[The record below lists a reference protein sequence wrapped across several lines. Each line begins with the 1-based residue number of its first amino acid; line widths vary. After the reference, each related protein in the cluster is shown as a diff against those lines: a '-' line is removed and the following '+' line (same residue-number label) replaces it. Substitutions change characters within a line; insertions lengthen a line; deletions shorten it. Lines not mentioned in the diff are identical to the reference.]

1 METMVGFLSFTE
13 CTYGNDDKHDF
24 KKKMAFINHN
34 AFMGLY
40 SLCKLFWKNRK
51 QMLLL
56 FFFWFC
62 WSHIITKWFQPLFN
76 EHGEWRYSCLT
87 FFKLWRQSDDLFN
100 SFINFTF
107 KSIIIKICKSKLM
120 FSWTFLL
127 FLACLYGS
135 STSKNKTQR
144 RQPKGKPTIK
154 RAELNQ
160 LWTEWPNQEI

>member
-1 METMVGFLSFTE
+1 MHLWG
-13 CTYGNDDKHDF
+13 CT
-24 KKKMAFINHN
+24 
-34 AFMGLY
+34 
-40 SLCKLFWKNRK
+40 LFVNFFERIVNKCIF
-51 QMLLL
+51 

-76 EHGEWRYSCLT
+76 EHGEWQYSCFT

-107 KSIIIKICKSKLM
+107 KSIIIKKCKSKLM

-135 STSKNKTQR
+135 STSKTKLKGDNRKGSPQLKEQSSINYGQSGPTKKSKATNSPVTSGKSKYITNY
-144 RQPKGKPTIK
+144 QPFNLLP
-154 RAELNQ
+154 
-160 LWTEWPNQEI
+160 